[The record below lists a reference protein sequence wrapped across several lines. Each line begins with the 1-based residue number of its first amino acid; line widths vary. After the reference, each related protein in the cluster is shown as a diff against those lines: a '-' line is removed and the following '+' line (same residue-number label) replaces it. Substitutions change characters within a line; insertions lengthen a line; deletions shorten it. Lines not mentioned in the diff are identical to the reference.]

1 MLAYRSFN
9 ECNARRLSVALYQN
23 QKNFIPQGGLY
34 DKYSVVIIS
43 KKDAPVRLAPY
54 RGVAD
59 PNPKQSR
66 QALLLYTVLP
76 EKERTNFTMKKLL
89 ALLLAAL
96 MVVSMFAGCSKK
108 DEKSTLVYGSGD
120 YDSINPIMNEHCEIK
135 HLLFDSLVKLDKNG
149 DPVASL
155 AESWSYDDATMTW
168 TFKLRSDVKWHDGE
182 KFTADDVKFTIEA
195 IMNPD
200 NGSEN
205 YPNYIEIG
213 EIKVISDTEIAFVL
227 TEPNFAFLDYMTM
240 SILPEHKLQGE
251 DMWESDYFK
260 NPIGTGPY
268 KLESWDVGQAITMV
282 KNADYFGGAAKID
295 TIIFKI
301 VTDDNAKALQ
311 LKEGSLD
318 LAQVTPKDAQN
329 FKDSKDLTIYD
340 MATADY
346 RGILYNFWNEYW
358 QTNGDLIPA
367 ISYCIDRQAI
377 VDAVLLGEGFVAY
390 SPIQLNEYN
399 YDGVEK
405 YTYDLTKAEA
415 AFIAAGCEKDAEGY
429 WCRNGERI
437 SFTINATPG
446 DQVRIDMAQI
456 AAQQLQEAGLDVKA
470 NVPADGI
477 DWGGQECCIIGWG
490 SPYDADDHTYKVFG
504 TDAGANYSGYSNA
517 EVDEWLKKARQTN
530 DPTERAEYYK
540 QFQIAMAAA
549 PAYTYFAYIDAMFIA
564 DSAIKGID
572 ANTVLGH
579 HGVGIF
585 WNVTEW
591 TIE

>member
-1 MLAYRSFN
+1 M
-9 ECNARRLSVALYQN
+9 
-23 QKNFIPQGGLY
+23 
-34 DKYSVVIIS
+34 
-43 KKDAPVRLAPY
+43 KKLI
-54 RGVAD
+54 
-59 PNPKQSR
+59 
-66 QALLLYTVLP
+66 ALLLT
-76 EKERTNFTMKKLL
+76 
-89 ALLLAAL
+89 AL
-96 MVVSMFAGCSKK
+96 MAVSMFAGCGSE
-108 DEKSTLVYGSGD
+108 DHKSTLVYGSGD

-155 AESWSYDDATMTW
+155 AESWSYDEASMTY

-182 KFTADDVKFTIEA
+182 AFTAEDVKFTIEA
-195 IMNPD
+195 IMYPD

-205 YPNYIEIG
+205 YPNYIEVAQID
-213 EIKVISDTEIAFVL
+213 VISDTEIAFVL
-227 TEPNFAFLDYMTM
+227 SEPNFAFLDYMTM
-240 SILPEHKLQGE
+240 SILPEHLLQGE
-251 DMWESDYFK
+251 DLWESDYFK

-282 KNADYFGGAAKID
+282 RNQDYFAGAANID
-295 TIIFKI
+295 RVIFKI

-311 LKEGSLD
+311 LKEGTLD

-329 FKDSKDLTIYD
+329 FKNAEGLTVYD
-340 MATADY
+340 MDTADY

-358 QTNGDLIPA
+358 QVNGDLIPA

-405 YTYDLTKAEA
+405 YDYDLAKAEA
-415 AFIAAGCEKDAEGY
+415 AFTAAGCERNAEGF

-456 AAQQLQEAGLDVKA
+456 AAQQLTAAGLDVKV

-504 TDAGANYSGYSNA
+504 TDAGANYSGYSN
-517 EVDEWLKKARQTN
+517 EDVDKWLKLARQT
-530 DPTERAEYYK
+530 DDEAERAEYYK
-540 QFQIAMAAA
+540 QFQMAMAAA
-549 PAYTYFAYIDAMFIA
+549 PAYTYFAYIDAMFVA
-564 DSAIKGID
+564 DSAIRGID
-572 ANTVLGH
+572 DSTVLGH

-585 WNVTEW
+585 WNITDW